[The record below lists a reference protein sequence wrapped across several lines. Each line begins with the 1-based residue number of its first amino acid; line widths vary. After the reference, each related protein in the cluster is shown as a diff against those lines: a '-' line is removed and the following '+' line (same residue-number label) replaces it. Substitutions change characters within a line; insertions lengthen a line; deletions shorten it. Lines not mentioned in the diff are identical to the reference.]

1 MHYMEDW
8 HRTPSYQGIKRLGL
22 SILGVSKTNKGQ
34 EGQKVQRATEEMV
47 LYSGLVG
54 NDTRFK
60 KGITMFCQMCLEK
73 ASKELGEKDITARFK
88 SNCPNTTVIQVYVPT
103 NEVGKKVDFYHHLS
117 PTFNKRKTKEISSWL
132 SVGCNYRNRAATIET
147 HSKGALK
154 ESGELLCDLCMKN
167 VLSLREISSCK
178 RNLTRACE
186 VSINDRWRSSLQDS
200 PVKHSADA
208 GSSHHFLLASLRH
221 KYRRAS

>member
-22 SILGVSKTNKGQ
+22 FILGVSKTNKGQ

-54 NDTRFK
+54 NDTPFK
-60 KGITMFCQMCLEK
+60 KGITMSCQMCLEK

-88 SNCPNTTVIQVYVPT
+88 SYCPNTTVIQVYVPT

-117 PTFNKRKTKEISSWL
+117 PTFNKRKTKEISPWL
-132 SVGCNYRNRAATIET
+132 SVGCNYRNRVATIET

-154 ESGELLCDLCMKN
+154 ESGELLCDLCMKK

-186 VSINDRWRSSLQDS
+186 VSINNRWRSSLQDS

-208 GSSHHFLLASLRH
+208 GSSHHILLASLRH